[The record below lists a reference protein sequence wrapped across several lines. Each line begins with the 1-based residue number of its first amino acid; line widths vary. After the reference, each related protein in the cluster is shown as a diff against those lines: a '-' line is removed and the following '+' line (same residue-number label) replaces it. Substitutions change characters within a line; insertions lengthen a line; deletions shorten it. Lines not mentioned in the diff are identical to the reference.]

1 MAAKSRELQRQWW
14 DWLSTGERLL
24 RSLTEQTVA
33 LIKRDVSSVER
44 IQPELDSMLE
54 RMRLIDEQA
63 AATTRRL
70 AEQVGCDPNVRS
82 LAAVLGPNEGN
93 QLVAIANRVKIV
105 GANIRE
111 RLAKNEGLIE
121 SELIYVSGTLS
132 LIAKAAADQPGPY
145 ARPEAGAVLLN
156 EVA

>member
-1 MAAKSRELQRQWW
+1 
-14 DWLSTGERLL
+14 
-24 RSLTEQTVA
+24 
-33 LIKRDVSSVER
+33 
-44 IQPELDSMLE
+44 MLE